1 MRPAPAGRVFE
12 APGVYTLTLVL
23 ATYYAPFFSLLR
35 DHTASDCLTVHFHT
49 RKFLRGTHVNDH
61 VSGLFC
67 KFEVY
72 RFLRMHGDIYHIS
85 STCESKLTS
94 LYEIR
99 AALRRDVEARC
110 NRSLWRPL
118 SVSSVAY
125 RCRSSWALT
134 QDKRLHD
141 APKNVAAF

>member
-12 APGVYTLTLVL
+12 TPAVYALTLVL
-23 ATYYAPFFSLLR
+23 ATFYAPFFSLLR

-49 RKFLRGTHVNDH
+49 RKFLRGTHVQRPCFR
-61 VSGLFC
+61 VILQVRSIP
-67 KFEVY
+67 
-72 RFLRMHGDIYHIS
+72 FLTHAWWHLPHFLNMR
-85 STCESKLTS
+85 KQANK